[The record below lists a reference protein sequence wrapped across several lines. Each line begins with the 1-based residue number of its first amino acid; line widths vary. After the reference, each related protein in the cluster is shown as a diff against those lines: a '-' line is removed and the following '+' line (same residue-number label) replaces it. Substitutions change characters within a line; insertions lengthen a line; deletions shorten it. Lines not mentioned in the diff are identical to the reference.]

1 MSTYAGWEGEVKIG
15 TSLSAMRSSSAI
27 SWESLDADV
36 KNNLKRIFTGGQR
49 DPEEIKEGLLEIS
62 AKIARKWRDKTTLSD
77 KAGVGSTGALTEY
90 YIGIYPE
97 GYSSGNT
104 EYYVV
109 GKFDSYKLSLKH
121 DDITREEADF
131 IAKSITVGTVP

>member
-1 MSTYAGWEGEVKIG
+1 MSTYAGWEAAVKIG

-27 SWESLDADV
+27 AWESLDLDV

-49 DPEEIKEGLLEIS
+49 DPEDIKEGLIEIA

-77 KAGVGSTGALTEY
+77 KAGVGSTSTLTTY

-97 GYSSGNT
+97 GYTSGNT
-104 EYYVV
+104 EYYIV

-121 DDITREEADF
+121 DDVTSEEADF
-131 IAKSITVGTVP
+131 VATSVTVGTVP